1 MTLVSSI
8 IKRAY
13 RKSNLIPKVST
24 PDADMTTEA
33 LEMLNS
39 LVLGIVGNE
48 VGSEL
53 ADINYDPSGEHDQS
67 NILTG
72 TQWVPD
78 NHRLVLNLDDPTT
91 VLADPYPY
99 EGQRLA
105 VVDVAGNLA
114 TNNLTVNGNGR
125 LIEGAAT
132 VVLST
137 NSENRQWMYRADTGN
152 WVKIEELETTDH
164 LPFPVEFDP
173 YFVLMLAIQLDPQYG
188 QALHAHDTE
197 MLRRMRSQLRARYCN
212 RNEYSLPDFGVVNPK
227 DMYYYGYNTEYFNQ
241 GYFWPRFRP

>member
-1 MTLVSSI
+1 MTLVSNI

-13 RKSNLIPKVST
+13 RKTNLIPSVSSPT
-24 PDADMTTEA
+24 TNQTTEA
-33 LEMLNS
+33 LEMLNP
-39 LVLGIVGNE
+39 LVLGILGNE

-53 ADINYDPSGEHDQS
+53 TDLNYDPNSDYDQS
-67 NILTG
+67 YLLTG

-78 NHRLVLNLDDPTT
+78 NHRLVLNLTDDTT

-99 EGQRLA
+99 EGQRMA

-114 TNNLTVNGNGR
+114 TNNLIVDGNGR
-125 LIEGAAT
+125 LIESAAT
-132 VVLST
+132 VTLST
-137 NSENRQWMYRADTGN
+137 NSENRQWMYRGDTGN
-152 WVKIEELETTDH
+152 WVKINELVAADSM
-164 LPFPVEFDP
+164 PFPVEFDP
-173 YFVLMLAIQLDPQYG
+173 YFVLMLAIQLNPMYG
-188 QALHAHDTE
+188 QSLSPHDTE

-212 RNEYSLPDFGVVNPK
+212 RNEYALPDFGVVNPK